1 MGNGSVANTVL
12 LNEVADSIKD
22 LEADVPGP
30 GEPKCSTR
38 APVKKGVTTLLK
50 IKQAEM
56 KQNQAQKNSIKFGN
70 ITITGTMAIIV
81 VIVAYL
87 FGKSQGWL

>member
-1 MGNGSVANTVL
+1 
-12 LNEVADSIKD
+12 
-22 LEADVPGP
+22 
-30 GEPKCSTR
+30 
-38 APVKKGVTTLLK
+38 
-50 IKQAEM
+50 M

>member
-50 IKQAEM
+50 IK
-56 KQNQAQKNSIKFGN
+56 
-70 ITITGTMAIIV
+70 
-81 VIVAYL
+81 
-87 FGKSQGWL
+87 